1 MKEFAT
7 RFAYQLESAAK
18 KIRAQ
23 TVNRAERFTLLAS
36 IAVTALILIPVI
48 LTFLSVALFRVV
60 ETLTN
65 NEVAFV
71 IFGGLFLVLGA
82 LLWRKKNNPP
92 AK

>member
-7 RFAYQLESAAK
+7 RFADQLESAAK

-23 TVNRAERFTLLAS
+23 TVNRAERFTLLA
-36 IAVTALILIPVI
+36 AVVVTALILIPVI
-48 LTFLSVALFRVV
+48 LTFLSIALFRVV
-60 ETLTN
+60 EALTN
-65 NEVAFV
+65 NEAAFV

-82 LLWRKKNNPP
+82 LLWRKKNNSP